1 MKFLLIISKNYW
13 GADKSVDSAIKFQT
27 IFSNYLNINSKNIY
41 TLYNSNVTVNS
52 IKKILYDFIFNNYS
66 INNQNKFYIY
76 INGHGNQ
83 ISDNNNDESHPIL
96 SYESIKDNLDEIYQ
110 LPDGHIID
118 DEITNIFIKA
128 IKDKINNEN
137 NTNIFKPFICLFS
150 DHCSSGSMLDN
161 ISNNQDNVFDWI
173 SFGSSLDNQDSLM
186 SGDGNV
192 MTINLLN
199 LLTKLKEQD
208 TINKLTTLQFNELLQ
223 KEMKES
229 FIGDLQ
235 TATLHVCNKKMLT
248 YKLFE

>member
-13 GADKSVDSAIKFQT
+13 GADKSVDSAIKFQN
-27 IFSNYLNINSKNIY
+27 IFSNYLQINSKNIY
-41 TLYNSNVTVNS
+41 TLYNSNVNVNS
-52 IKKILYDFIFNNYS
+52 VKKILYDFIFNNYS
-66 INNQNKFYIY
+66 INNQDKFYIY

-83 ISDNNNDESHPIL
+83 ITDNNNDESHPIL
-96 SYESIKDNLDEIYQ
+96 LDESMKDNLDEIYQ
-110 LPDGHIID
+110 LPDGIIVD
-118 DEITNIFIKA
+118 DDITNILIKA
-128 IKDKINNEN
+128 IKDKINNKK
-137 NTNIFKPFICLFS
+137 NILKPFICLFS
-150 DHCSSGSMLDN
+150 DHCSSGSMLDY
-161 ISNNQDNVFDWI
+161 ISNDQDKIFDWV

-208 TINKLTTLQFNELLQ
+208 TINKLTTIQFNELLQ

-229 FIGDLQ
+229 FIGELQ
-235 TATLHVCNKKMLT
+235 TATLHVCNKDMLT